1 MAYTAGLMRRVSSIV
16 VVLCSGC
23 GYGSLAADDVPVG
36 EVAQVRLD
44 YARGDAA
51 SRLALGDSERESIAA
66 AVAASLGQGL
76 ATGYSVAIWREGHII
91 YNEGFGVRD
100 ELGSPVT
107 PRTLF
112 QIGSD
117 TKKVTAI
124 ALLRQ
129 VDAGVIT
136 LDDTVTEIVPEL
148 QLELAPEQLSRTT
161 VHDLLAH
168 QSGLLDYASWVE
180 LPGDDGLRAVM
191 LGPFARNEVA
201 LLPPGF
207 VYNYS
212 NPAFSIAGFLNEVV
226 EQRPWAD
233 IVQSEVFEPL
243 KMFHTYARRDDM
255 LAAESDMAGAEG
267 VNVYWFDPFD
277 PDAANAQPLNGW
289 IPPEAEVDNA
299 FTRPAGLVWSTA
311 SDQVRLMGFLI
322 DGDPE
327 LLSDELRHAMMTP
340 HAPLINHLETAG
352 YGYGL
357 LIQSVYAAPD
367 GTGVY
372 DVPLVSHGGNTQTMT
387 SDSTML
393 PEQRVAVSVLANGA
407 RENLTTVTA
416 AALAAAAG
424 GALPPLSPPPPG
436 LDPPAADLASY
447 AGTFTDPRLGEV
459 RLAFDGTQI
468 TVEAPLLDQLAI
480 DYGSVLQPVA
490 LDLFRWSLQGADY
503 TFSFYD
509 GEDGTPH
516 AYGVNRLFVWTR
528 VSDAESVMPCGAQR
542 AVSPSST
549 DRPEKG
555 QIAQACTNGPQ
566 QLMLDESIR
575 ARLIL
580 TEPLRAE

>member
-1 MAYTAGLMRRVSSIV
+1 MGRVSSVV

-23 GYGSLAADDVPVG
+23 GYGALAADDLPVG
-36 EVAQVRLD
+36 EVAQVRSD
-44 YARGDAA
+44 YARGDGA

-66 AVAASLGQGL
+66 AVAESLGQGL
-76 ATGYSVAIWREGHII
+76 ATGYSVAIWRAGHII
-91 YNEGFGVRD
+91 YSEGFGVRD

-107 PRTLF
+107 PDTLF

-136 LDDTVTEIVPEL
+136 LDDTVTELVPEL
-148 QLELAPEQLSRTT
+148 QLAAAPEQLSKTT

-168 QSGLLDYASWVE
+168 QSGLYDYSSWVE
-180 LPGDDGLRAVM
+180 LPGDDGLREVT
-191 LGPFARNEVA
+191 LGAFASNEVA
-201 LLPPGF
+201 LMPPGLA
-207 VYNYS
+207 YNYS
-212 NPAFSIAGFLNEVV
+212 NPAFSIAGLLNEAV
-226 EQRPWAD
+226 ERRPWAD

-243 KMFHTYARRDDM
+243 GMLHTYARRDDM

-267 VNVYWFDPFD
+267 VNVWWIDPFD
-277 PDAANAQPLNGW
+277 PDAANAQPINGW
-289 IPPEAEVDNA
+289 IPPEAEIDNA

-311 SDQVRLMGFLI
+311 SDQVRLMGFLL

-327 LLSDELRHAMMTP
+327 LLSDELRQAMMTP

-357 LIQSVYAAPD
+357 FIQSVYAAPD

-372 DVPLVSHGGNTQTMT
+372 DVPLVFHGGNTQTMT
-387 SDSTML
+387 SASTML

-407 RENLTTVTA
+407 LEDLTLVTA
-416 AALAAAAG
+416 AGLAAAAG
-424 GALPPLSPPPPG
+424 GALPPPSPLPPG
-436 LDPPAADLASY
+436 LDPPAADLGSY
-447 AGTFTDPRLGEV
+447 AGIFTDPSLSEV

-490 LDLFRWSLQGADY
+490 LDLFRWSLQGTDY
-503 TFSFYD
+503 TISFYD

-528 VSDAESVMPCGAQR
+528 VSEAEPAAPCRAQW
-542 AVSPSST
+542 AASPSSKG
-549 DRPEKG
+549 RPASSETTPACANG
-555 QIAQACTNGPQ
+555 AQP
-566 QLMLDESIR
+566 LMLDELIR
-575 ARLIL
+575 APRVSA
-580 TEPLRAE
+580 EPIQAE

>member
-1 MAYTAGLMRRVSSIV
+1 
-16 VVLCSGC
+16 
-23 GYGSLAADDVPVG
+23 
-36 EVAQVRLD
+36 
-44 YARGDAA
+44 
-51 SRLALGDSERESIAA
+51 
-66 AVAASLGQGL
+66 
-76 ATGYSVAIWREGHII
+76 
-91 YNEGFGVRD
+91 
-100 ELGSPVT
+100 
-107 PRTLF
+107 
-112 QIGSD
+112 
-117 TKKVTAI
+117 
-124 ALLRQ
+124 
-129 VDAGVIT
+129 
-136 LDDTVTEIVPEL
+136 
-148 QLELAPEQLSRTT
+148 
-161 VHDLLAH
+161 
-168 QSGLLDYASWVE
+168 
-180 LPGDDGLRAVM
+180 M
-191 LGPFARNEVA
+191 LGTFARNEVA
-201 LLPPGF
+201 LMPPGL

-243 KMFHTYARRDDM
+243 EMFHTYARRDDM

-267 VNVYWFDPFD
+267 VNVLWFDPFD
-277 PDAANAQPLNGW
+277 PEAANVQPINAW
-289 IPPEAEVDNA
+289 IPPEAEIDNA

-311 SDQVRLMGFLI
+311 SDQVRLMAFLI
-322 DGDPE
+322 DGDSD

-357 LIQSVYAAPD
+357 VIESVYPAPD

-387 SDSTML
+387 SASTML

-407 RENLTTVTA
+407 SENLTAVTA

-447 AGTFTDPRLGEV
+447 AGTFTDPSLGEV

-468 TVEAPLLDQLAI
+468 TVEAPLLDQVAF
-480 DYGSVLQPVA
+480 DYGRVLSPVA
-490 LDLFRWSLQGADY
+490 LDLFRWSLLGADY
-503 TFSFYD
+503 LFSFYD

-528 VSDAESVMPCGAQR
+528 VSDAESVMPCWAQR
-542 AVSPSST
+542 AVSPSSR
-549 DRPEKG
+549 DRPEKI
-555 QIAQACTNGPQ
+555 QIAEACTNGPQ
-566 QLMLDESIR
+566 QVMLDKAIR
-575 ARLIL
+575 ARLVS